1 MAVGRLIENRLSA
14 ISPRFIARL
23 TRNCVWRSR
32 ITFRH
37 RSHDQNT
44 KFWIF
49 KMADGHH
56 FENGFIAISRPG
68 IIRFRWNLV
77 CGLKFWFKNGHML
90 IYKKKI
96 WNSKWRTAAILKII
110 FWQYLH
116 ELLSDWS
123 DIWYVQVEPCSDTRH
138 VTKIAIFEN
147 SRWQKP
153 AILKMVLGLYLSRV
167 SSDFNEIL
175 CATADFGSKDGHMTK
190 YQNFANSKWRTA
202 AILKI
207 VFWLYLYDLLIYC
220 PINVKLDTK
229 KQNYV
234 QVQVTWPKY
243 QNLKIQDGGRPPFW
257 KWFHQYIS
265 AADHQISMKFGV
277 PLHNLVPRT
286 VIY

>member
-1 MAVGRLIENRLSA
+1 MADSRHIENRILA
-14 ISPRFIARL
+14 ISPRVI
-23 TRNCVWRSR
+23 VWLKRYLVRTSR
-32 ITFRH
+32 T
-37 RSHDQNT
+37 
-44 KFWIF
+44 
-49 KMADGHH
+49 M
-56 FENGFIAISRPG
+56 
-68 IIRFRWNLV
+68 
-77 CGLKFWFKNGHML
+77 
-90 IYKKKI
+90 
-96 WNSKWRTAAILKII
+96 
-110 FWQYLH
+110 
-116 ELLSDWS
+116 
-123 DIWYVQVEPCSDTRH
+123 
-138 VTKIAIFEN
+138 
-147 SRWQKP
+147 
-153 AILKMVLGLYLSRV
+153 LYLSRV

-220 PINVKLDTK
+220 PINVKLDMK

-234 QVQVTWPKY
+234 QIQVTWPKY